1 MNIRPVF
8 LLLTLWVGGHLGLAH
23 SATVN
28 FSQELYPL
36 QVNEEEVEHS
46 LFSKVTE
53 LTLAPGKY
61 ALKLKYSDLYELD
74 YDEHEVVESEPFW
87 VTMLI
92 DQEGDYQLL
101 FNRPADVELA
111 KQFANKPSVTVQRPD
126 NQVVVLQRIRQMPIH
141 GGDVTPQ
148 QTPTSVTVQANHV
161 PAPVLPANAVRKPK
175 GVSHPDA
182 YSMLEFWWQQ
192 ASDAQR
198 TAFLEKIK
206 GQ

>member
-1 MNIRPVF
+1 MNIRPVI
-8 LLLTLWVGGHLGLAH
+8 LLLTLLVGGHLGLAH

-36 QVNEEEVEHS
+36 QVNEQEIEHS
-46 LFSKVTE
+46 LFNKVTK

-101 FNRPADVELA
+101 FKRPVDVAQAE
-111 KQFANKPSVTVQRPD
+111 QFAKKPSVAVRQPD
-126 NQVVVLQRIRQMPIH
+126 NQVVTLVRIKPMVMH
-141 GGDVTPQ
+141 GGDVVSQ
-148 QTPTSVTVQANHV
+148 QKMVSSAVQATQ
-161 PAPVLPANAVRKPK
+161 VLVQPSSSVAKPK

-182 YSMLEFWWQQ
+182 FSMLEFWWQQ
-192 ASDAQR
+192 ANDAQR
-198 TAFLEKIK
+198 VAFLEKIK

>member
-1 MNIRPVF
+1 MNIRAAF
-8 LLLTLWVGGHLGLAH
+8 LFLAFWSSGYLADAH

-36 QVNEEEVEHS
+36 QVNDEAVEHS

-53 LTLAPGKY
+53 LTLTPGKY

-87 VTMLI
+87 VTMTI
-92 DQEGDYQLL
+92 SQQGIYQVL
-101 FNRPADVELA
+101 FKRPADVELA
-111 KQFANKPSVTVQRPD
+111 KQFAKKPSVKIQGPD
-126 NQVVVLQRIRQMPIH
+126 NQVVSLQHIKQMPVNINDGTQH
-141 GGDVTPQ
+141 QPVASLAAQPSDTVTP
-148 QTPTSVTVQANHV
+148 SVS
-161 PAPVLPANAVRKPK
+161 AVRQPK

-192 ASDAQR
+192 ANDSQR
-198 TAFLEKIK
+198 AAFLEKIK